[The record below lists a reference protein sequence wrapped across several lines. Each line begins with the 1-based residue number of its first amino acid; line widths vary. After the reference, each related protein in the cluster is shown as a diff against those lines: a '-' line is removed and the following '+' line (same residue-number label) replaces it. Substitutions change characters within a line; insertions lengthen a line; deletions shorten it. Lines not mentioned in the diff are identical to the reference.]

1 MPRSVLLDRLFRLFV
16 ELQIAAPK
24 TLAKEVAKLLDE
36 CGDPPAIRNLRKEG
50 QSWIAEVQSRT
61 NPKEWHLVRVGG
73 KEPACTCDAFL
84 YREGWCYHMRLLD
97 STLRWLETMKEE
109 ENVSQEK

>member
-50 QSWIAEVQSRT
+50 QSWIA
-61 NPKEWHLVRVGG
+61 
-73 KEPACTCDAFL
+73 
-84 YREGWCYHMRLLD
+84 
-97 STLRWLETMKEE
+97 
-109 ENVSQEK
+109 